1 MTVPNSETPLPVQPV
16 EGRAP
21 VFLRTK
27 AKQPIV
33 TYVILGVTIS
43 MFGLQYLSQ
52 ALLTNVDLP
61 FVLGGKINELIL
73 RGQIWRLIT
82 PVLLHGSILHLAF
95 NMYALYSI
103 GRGLEQFYGHWRYL
117 ALYLVAGYTG
127 NVLSFLLSDNPSLGA
142 STAIFGLAAA
152 QGALIFKNRKLFGG
166 RSQSMLINLGLVL
179 AINLSIGFSANS
191 GIDYWG
197 HIGGLVGG
205 AVFAWVAGPRFMVK
219 ANNENGI
226 ELVDVVGRD
235 GLRWAV
241 LLSAGLFTAAVIGKF
256 IAG

>member
-1 MTVPNSETPLPVQPV
+1 MTVPESETPPPVQPV
-16 EGRAP
+16 EGRVP

-27 AKQPIV
+27 AQKPMV
-33 TYVILGVTIS
+33 TYLILAVTIL
-43 MFGLQYLSQ
+43 MFALQYLSQ
-52 ALLTNVDLP
+52 TFLGGVDWP
-61 FVLGGKINELIL
+61 FVLGGKINEFIL

-82 PVLLHGSILHLAF
+82 PVLLHGSILHLIF
-95 NMYALYSI
+95 NMYALFII

-127 NVLSFLLSDNPSLGA
+127 NVLSFIFSANPSLGA

-152 QGALIFKNRKLFGG
+152 QGVLIFKNRKLFGN

-179 AINLSIGFSANS
+179 AINLSLGFSANS

-226 ELVDVVGRD
+226 ELVDMVGREE
-235 GLRWAV
+235 LRWAV

-256 IAG
+256 IVG